1 MSIIDR
7 TFSSLDEMAKAK
19 YSSFAAIILKFG
31 SCGWKANNYEKYL
44 LSNKYKVV
52 MQDKNDEII

>member
-1 MSIIDR
+1 
-7 TFSSLDEMAKAK
+7 MAKAK
-19 YSSFAAIILKFG
+19 YSSFAAIILKIG
-31 SCGWKANNYEKYL
+31 SYGWKANNYEKYL